1 MAWTTPATRTTG
13 TLITA
18 ALWNTAV
25 VGNIRHLGVTH
36 DHSGD
41 AGDGAT
47 LTLLGGITGMI
58 GMFQTACPAGW
69 TRVAAWDN
77 KMLMG
82 SATYGTTGGADSH
95 EHTNA
100 AGHTHT
106 ATHTHGVGTLS
117 ATVYPGTETS
127 YSVAT
132 TAAAANHTHAMAGT
146 SAGGTVSNKSV
157 PLGIDVSGINTLPPY
172 VGVVFCKKDA

>member
-18 ALWNTAV
+18 ALWNASV
-25 VGNIRHLGVTH
+25 VGNISWLGGMH

-47 LTLLGGITGMI
+47 LTLLGNISGMI
-58 GMFQTACPAGW
+58 GIFDAACPSGW
-69 TRVAAWDN
+69 TRVAAWDG
-77 KMLMG
+77 KML
-82 SATYGTTGGADSH
+82 YGGAAYGATGGSDTH
-95 EHTNA
+95 GHTNA
-100 AGHTHT
+100 AGHTHS
-106 ATHTHGVGTLS
+106 AAHTHGVGTLAAAALAS
-117 ATVYPGTETS
+117 EFS

-132 TAAAANHTHAMAGT
+132 TAAAFNHAHTLSGT
-146 SAGGTVSNKSV
+146 SAGGTVVSKSV
-157 PLGIDVSGINTLPPY
+157 ALETETVLPPY

>member
-25 VGNIRHLGVTH
+25 VDNIRFQGVSH
-36 DHSGD
+36 DHNGG

-47 LTLLGGITGMI
+47 LTLLGNITGMI
-58 GMFQTACPAGW
+58 GMFDAACPAGW
-69 TRVAAWDN
+69 TRVSAWDN
-77 KMLMG
+77 KML
-82 SATYGTTGGADSH
+82 YGGAAYGATGGSDTHS
-95 EHTNA
+95 HTNA

-106 ATHTHGVGTLS
+106 ATHTHAVGTLS
-117 ATVYPGTETS
+117 ATVYPGMETS

-132 TAAAANHTHAMAGT
+132 TAAAANHTHAMGGT
-146 SAGGTVSNKSV
+146 SAAGTVASKSV
-157 PLGIDVSGINTLPPY
+157 PLTGDYGLPPY